1 MATTALLLLSC
12 LITTLAQTQAK
23 DLDTFYQENSDK
35 LAKGQLNYEY
45 EYDGEYE
52 DYEEEYEEEDP
63 FLLLPA
69 RRKYHELLA
78 ADLFFNL
85 LTKFALYSVLA
96 ALLVPAVLPF
106 FHLLV
111 TGAQLLIQYLP

>member
-12 LITTLAQTQAK
+12 LLTTSLAQT
-23 DLDTFYQENSDK
+23 LEGQE
-35 LAKGQLNYEY
+35 EY
-45 EYDGEYE
+45 GEEYE
-52 DYEEEYEEEDP
+52 DEYGEEYHEEYEEEYEEEDP

-69 RRKYHELLA
+69 RRKFHELLA

-96 ALLVPAVLPF
+96 ALLVPAALPF